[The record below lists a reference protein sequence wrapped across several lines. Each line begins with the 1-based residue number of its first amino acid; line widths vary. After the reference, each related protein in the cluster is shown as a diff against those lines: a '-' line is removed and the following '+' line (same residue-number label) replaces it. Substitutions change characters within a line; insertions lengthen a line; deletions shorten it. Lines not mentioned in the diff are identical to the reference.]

1 MFRFFKLH
9 PIPPS
14 LFFFMMLIPAMGE
27 SNATTEIDANN
38 STMNT
43 ELTVASS
50 SASKSLAYVIPIKDQ
65 IGPPILDILRRGLKD
80 AIRDNAQLV
89 ILDMD
94 TPGGELG
101 VTLEI
106 MEEIIESLEKF
117 EGKIITYVNDEAI
130 SAGAY
135 IAIATSEIAFAPN
148 SQIGAAEAVS
158 GGGANI
164 DSSMKRKINSY
175 LKAKIRNYAGGHR
188 YRSIIMSAMMDANE
202 SLLIEGEPLR
212 AQDGSLIKKSGE
224 LLTLTGEEACKEYGE
239 PPAPLLG
246 FGVFEDFQGILD
258 EKWGKGNYEV
268 VEMEVNWAEEIGLW
282 LNGIA
287 PILLSIGLVCI
298 FVEFKT
304 PGFGIFGVAGISLL
318 LVFFGSKY
326 VAGLAGQEEL
336 IVFLFG
342 VCLVLLEIFLVPG
355 LIIPGIIGF
364 TMMIGAIFWAMV
376 DVWPTP
382 DFTWSMEVFR
392 LPIQELLQTMGIT
405 FVLGIL
411 VSIILPKTPLWNSLV
426 LSATLGSD
434 SSEQK
439 DLANTI
445 RNLEGKSGLTI
456 SELFPSG
463 QIEIDGKR
471 FEARSSLGKIDKGE
485 NIKVV
490 KCTEFDVVVEIEI
503 P

>member
-1 MFRFFKLH
+1 
-9 PIPPS
+9 
-14 LFFFMMLIPAMGE
+14 
-27 SNATTEIDANN
+27 
-38 STMNT
+38 
-43 ELTVASS
+43 
-50 SASKSLAYVIPIKDQ
+50 
-65 IGPPILDILRRGLKD
+65 
-80 AIRDNAQLV
+80 
-89 ILDMD
+89 
-94 TPGGELG
+94 
-101 VTLEI
+101 
-106 MEEIIESLEKF
+106 
-117 EGKIITYVNDEAI
+117 
-130 SAGAY
+130 
-135 IAIATSEIAFAPN
+135 
-148 SQIGAAEAVS
+148 
-158 GGGANI
+158 
-164 DSSMKRKINSY
+164 
-175 LKAKIRNYAGGHR
+175 
-188 YRSIIMSAMMDANE
+188 MSAMMDANE
-202 SLLIEGEPLR
+202 SLLIEGEPLK

-224 LLTLTGEEACKEYGE
+224 LLTLTGEEACKKYGD

-246 FGVFEDFQGILD
+246 FGVFDDVQGILD
-258 EKWGKGNYEV
+258 QKWGKENYEV

-304 PGFGIFGVAGISLL
+304 PGFGIFGVAGITLL

-342 VCLVLLEIFLVPG
+342 VCLVLVEIFLVPG

-364 TMMIGAIFWAMV
+364 AMMIGAIFWAMV

-392 LPIQELLQTMGIT
+392 LPIQELLQSMGIT
-405 FVLGIL
+405 FVLGFL

-490 KCTEFDVVVEIEI
+490 KCTEFDLVVEIEN